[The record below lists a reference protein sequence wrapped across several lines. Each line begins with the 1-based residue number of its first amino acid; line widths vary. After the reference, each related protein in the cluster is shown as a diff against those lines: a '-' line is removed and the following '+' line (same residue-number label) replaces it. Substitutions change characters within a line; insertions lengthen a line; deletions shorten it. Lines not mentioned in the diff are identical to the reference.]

1 MPTKKEQ
8 TNQPMA
14 KQEAKMMFRGVVT
27 ESLPNTMFKVHLTEN
42 DDGIAVDHTILGYLG
57 GKLRQY
63 NIKVLEGDT
72 VDVEV
77 SPYDL
82 TRGRIVYRSK

>member
-1 MPTKKEQ
+1 MPSTKEK

-14 KQEAKMMFRGVVT
+14 KQDEKMMFRGVVT

-42 DDGIAVDHTILGYLG
+42 DDGTAVDHTILGYLG
-57 GKLRQY
+57 GKLRQH